1 MGTENKCADR
11 FHNLVAM
18 EISLLDPPAE
28 IRPAETSAVDA
39 LLDGKVEKISDFST
53 LGTMD
58 EAMMEIV
65 DTTNN
70 NHYMLMANANS
81 ALKDIE
87 PQVRVVVHSFPEW

>member
-1 MGTENKCADR
+1 M
-11 FHNLVAM
+11 
-18 EISLLDPPAE
+18 
-28 IRPAETSAVDA
+28 DA

-70 NHYMLMANANS
+70 NHYMLMVNANS

-87 PQVRVVVHSFPEW
+87 PQVRVVVHSFPDW